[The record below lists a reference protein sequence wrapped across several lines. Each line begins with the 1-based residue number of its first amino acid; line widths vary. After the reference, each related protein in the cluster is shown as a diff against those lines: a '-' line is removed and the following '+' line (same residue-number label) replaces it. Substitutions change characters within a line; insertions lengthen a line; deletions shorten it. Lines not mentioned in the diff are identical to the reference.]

1 MEHRLGDIDV
11 YMALYTSYYARQL
24 ALRPE
29 TAGEGDTIAGQVEG
43 EKREQKSVLRRT
55 VDLNGSLLEWK
66 EVCDVIRFDCMMM
79 A

>member
-1 MEHRLGDIDV
+1 
-11 YMALYTSYYARQL
+11 MALYTSYYARQL

-66 EVCDVIRFDCMMM
+66 EVCDGGRFDCMMM